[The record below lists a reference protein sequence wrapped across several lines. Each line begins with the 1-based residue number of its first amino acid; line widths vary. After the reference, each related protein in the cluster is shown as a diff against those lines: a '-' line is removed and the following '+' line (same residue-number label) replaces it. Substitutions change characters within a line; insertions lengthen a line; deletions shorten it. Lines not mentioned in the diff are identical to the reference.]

1 MTFTLPATL
10 PQRLIKLDAS
20 SLIIF
25 IPAALFFYSIALAI
39 YRIWFHP
46 LSKIPGPPL
55 LATIDIINQW
65 GSNVDG
71 TFPREVS
78 RLHKQFGPII
88 RVGPNRIAVDGSIG
102 YPEVYSLKAKGL
114 AGTFDKVHDYIFD
127 GDHKTIL
134 GAPNELHRRLRRS
147 LAHSFSDAAIRE
159 QEGIIE
165 KHVNMLLEQ
174 LTCKA
179 ELGETVDTV
188 KWMNYL
194 FFDIIGEL
202 TFAKTFNSIETG
214 EDHPF
219 ISNFFEVILGNS
231 HTRFLTSYPYLS
243 IPFSM
248 IMGRKQIVRA
258 MNKNSEN
265 AVWAQE
271 LTKKRI
277 EMGEEPKTGQHDFMS
292 HMLKKNREGEQAMPN
307 EDILLHSLILVGAGS
322 ETTASAMSFFFYV
335 TGMNTAQK
343 QILQD
348 EIRSTFTDESEINM
362 VNCGQISYLQ
372 ACIQE
377 TLRMYPPAAETP
389 PRVSPG
395 ANIGGEFI
403 PSGTIIHVYPWATFR
418 NPNNFTDPDSF
429 RPERWLLPTHP
440 RYDTRYAKDNLA
452 CVKPFSHGPRDCLGK
467 NLAYNEMR
475 LLISR
480 LLFRL
485 DYELLEGQEKWHN
498 NQRAYLI
505 WVKNP
510 LKVRFTVRKN

>member
-55 LATIDIINQW
+55 LATIDIINQTKANRYIRW

-188 KWMNYL
+188 KCP
-194 FFDIIGEL
+194 DQ
-202 TFAKTFNSIETG
+202 S
-214 EDHPF
+214 
-219 ISNFFEVILGNS
+219 
-231 HTRFLTSYPYLS
+231 
-243 IPFSM
+243 FSD
-248 IMGRKQIVRA
+248 
-258 MNKNSEN
+258 S
-265 AVWAQE
+265 
-271 LTKKRI
+271 
-277 EMGEEPKTGQHDFMS
+277 P
-292 HMLKKNREGEQAMPN
+292 
-307 EDILLHSLILVGAGS
+307 
-322 ETTASAMSFFFYV
+322 V
-335 TGMNTAQK
+335 T
-343 QILQD
+343 
-348 EIRSTFTDESEINM
+348 
-362 VNCGQISYLQ
+362 
-372 ACIQE
+372 
-377 TLRMYPPAAETP
+377 
-389 PRVSPG
+389 
-395 ANIGGEFI
+395 
-403 PSGTIIHVYPWATFR
+403 
-418 NPNNFTDPDSF
+418 
-429 RPERWLLPTHP
+429 
-440 RYDTRYAKDNLA
+440 
-452 CVKPFSHGPRDCLGK
+452 
-467 NLAYNEMR
+467 
-475 LLISR
+475 
-480 LLFRL
+480 
-485 DYELLEGQEKWHN
+485 
-498 NQRAYLI
+498 
-505 WVKNP
+505 
-510 LKVRFTVRKN
+510 

>member
-1 MTFTLPATL
+1 
-10 PQRLIKLDAS
+10 
-20 SLIIF
+20 
-25 IPAALFFYSIALAI
+25 
-39 YRIWFHP
+39 
-46 LSKIPGPPL
+46 
-55 LATIDIINQW
+55 
-65 GSNVDG
+65 
-71 TFPREVS
+71 
-78 RLHKQFGPII
+78 
-88 RVGPNRIAVDGSIG
+88 
-102 YPEVYSLKAKGL
+102 
-114 AGTFDKVHDYIFD
+114 
-127 GDHKTIL
+127 
-134 GAPNELHRRLRRS
+134 
-147 LAHSFSDAAIRE
+147 
-159 QEGIIE
+159 
-165 KHVNMLLEQ
+165 
-174 LTCKA
+174 
-179 ELGETVDTV
+179 
-188 KWMNYL
+188 
-194 FFDIIGEL
+194 
-202 TFAKTFNSIETG
+202 
-214 EDHPF
+214 
-219 ISNFFEVILGNS
+219 
-231 HTRFLTSYPYLS
+231 
-243 IPFSM
+243 
-248 IMGRKQIVRA
+248 MGRKQIVRA

-372 ACIQE
+372 AS
-377 TLRMYPPAAETP
+377 AETP